1 MAKTENSNHLQVKS
15 KIDSRVITYTIII
28 VVCSI
33 VSICFHL
40 YHAHQYAVR
49 QQQIILV
56 YEKSMESSSN
66 LTSQNKSRLI
76 EQIAASNQK
85 QQEEVKAL
93 LELEFNKIQNEY
105 ETQEIWTAV
114 LTIVFLIFSFYS
126 LFKSEQLE
134 RQGQESLDTIREVEK
149 RAKFAY
155 DKIEKEKSKKINS
168 IQSQYNE
175 WKAQKQRDITES
187 LRKSEDDLKDVIK
200 NEREKSVAELQSDYV
215 SISTQFKTTIERE
228 NKTLIE
234 GLISTFKEREKML
247 VKELQ
252 EKNAVEIQNQVDLW
266 ASRMTDLKE
275 SYERQFNQI
284 LEEQTLLQQE
294 DEFGVE
300 ENHSAEDESKIALD
314 INIEHG
320 GEDTDDDDTL
330 QNI

>member
-300 ENHSAEDESKIALD
+300 ENHSAE
-314 INIEHG
+314 
-320 GEDTDDDDTL
+320 
-330 QNI
+330 